1 MTDNLVNKDSSVG
14 ITEDLITN
22 IMHLCAS
29 EYHLNILI
37 RKYEDQLTFWYA
49 DGDTEFLS
57 QEDSEAVQGL
67 DELIFMMTNLLNT
80 VTENRRNAMKK
91 LKEQANEK
99 GNQDMWCLLKHVLTA
114 TITAFEVWQ
123 VDIRD
128 VKTKQLFIDQ
138 SRIANQVIAMFLG
151 YEVTPCSAC
160 LTDML
165 KEDGK

>member
-1 MTDNLVNKDSSVG
+1 MTDNLVNTESSVG

-49 DGDTEFLS
+49 DGETEFLS
-57 QEDSEAVQGL
+57 QEDLEKVQDL
-67 DELIFMMTNLLNT
+67 DETIFIMTNLLNT

-91 LKEQANEK
+91 LKKQANEK